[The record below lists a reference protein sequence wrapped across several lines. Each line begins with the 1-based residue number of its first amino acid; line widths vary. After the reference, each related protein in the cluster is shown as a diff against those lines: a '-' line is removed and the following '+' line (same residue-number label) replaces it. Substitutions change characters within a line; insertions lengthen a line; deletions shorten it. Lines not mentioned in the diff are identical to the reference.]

1 MRRQLDTVKTTF
13 VDQGTLAFAS
23 CSQWAKAYHLALL
36 YQRDIAAGLL
46 TTHTT
51 MIDSALLTAE
61 SFDVARYDLPDGG
74 QWVELVRGRVD
85 VLSPPEEE
93 HRIAVLNLSKALGDY
108 LNEHR
113 EGYPCFD
120 LGLIVGRNPDSV
132 RFPAISYF
140 IGSELFAETDKAL
153 TETRPA
159 LVVEILS
166 SNDRR
171 LSLSD
176 RIFEYTNWGVEV
188 LWVVDPVEKA
198 VHTMRPGY
206 SNKSVR
212 EHETLTGSLSWR
224 HKATAQPILP
234 DFRIAVADIFTPPGY
249 WQVSPS

>member
-1 MRRQLDTVKTTF
+1 MRRRHDTVKTTF

-23 CSQWAKAYHLALL
+23 CSQSANAYHLASLC
-36 YQRDIAAGLL
+36 QRDIAFCLL
-46 TTHTT
+46 TTYFA
-51 MIDSALLTAE
+51 MIDTALLTAE
-61 SFDVARYDLPDGG
+61 SFDDARYDLPDGG

-85 VLSPPEEE
+85 VLLPPEEE

-153 TETRPA
+153 TDTRPA
-159 LVVEILS
+159 LVVEIMS

-249 WQVSPS
+249 WQVAQS